1 MLQTAGPLV
10 IFDCDGVL
18 VDSETVSIRVLLDGL
33 RSKGLEM
40 DEAEAYRHFLGR
52 SLGTVTRTIRE
63 EFGIDADES
72 FLEGMRQ
79 ELYARFRAELKP
91 MPGIAETLDALSFR
105 RCVASSSQPE
115 RIRLSLSITGLI
127 GRLEPNI
134 FSAAMVAR
142 GKPAPDLFLHA
153 ASQMGAD
160 PQNCI
165 VIEDSPAGIEAGHR
179 AGMAVFAFVGGSHA
193 GTPGYRERIDALSPE
208 VVFDAMPDLIHLVQK
223 HIEDRGGSAFW

>member
-1 MLQTAGPLV
+1 MLQTAEPLV

-63 EFGIDADES
+63 EFGIDADEV
-72 FLEGMRQ
+72 FLEDMRH

-91 MPGIAETLDALSFR
+91 MRGIAETLDALSFR

-208 VVFDAMPDLIHLVQK
+208 VVFDAMPDLIHLVQN
-223 HIEDRGGSAFW
+223 I